1 LAFWSLS
8 GKNMLELKDINVSLG
23 DFSLKNISFTVGR
36 GEYFIL
42 LGVSGAGKSML
53 LETIAGLVK
62 PVSGSVFLDG
72 KDITHE
78 KIQKRNIGLVFQD
91 HAVFPHLS
99 VIENMVYALHGSGL
113 NHIEK
118 KEKAELIA
126 RELNIYDLLHRR
138 PDTLSGGELQRV
150 ALGRTLIQEPRVL
163 LLDEPLASMDIR
175 LKGELRRLLRTIHR
189 KGQTIL
195 HVTHDY
201 EEALSL
207 ATNIA
212 VINEGT
218 IIQEGT
224 PSEVFHHPGS
234 EFVAH
239 FVGVKNFFPVKMVV
253 ENDVPYAL
261 ADNKIHICIVTKEMS
276 GEGFAMVR
284 GEDVFLSTQPV
295 DTSAVNNFTGRVT
308 EIVPSVSGID
318 VTIDIG
324 IEIHALVTGES
335 LSRLDLQEGKDCW
348 VHFKATAVKFI
359 R

>member
-1 LAFWSLS
+1 
-8 GKNMLELKDINVSLG
+8 MLELEDINVNLG
-23 DFSLKNISFTVGR
+23 DFSLKDISFTVGR
-36 GEYFIL
+36 GDYFIL

-62 PVSGSVFLDG
+62 PVSGSVLLDG
-72 KDITHE
+72 KEITRE
-78 KIQKRNIGLVFQD
+78 KIQNRNIGLVFQD

-99 VIENMVYALHGSGL
+99 VIENMMYALHGSGL
-113 NHIEK
+113 THYQK

-126 RELNIYDLLHRR
+126 GELNIFDLLQRR

-150 ALGRTLIQEPRVL
+150 ALGRTLIQEPKVL

-175 LKGELRRLLRTIHR
+175 LKGELRKLLRAIHR

-207 ATNIA
+207 ATKIA

-239 FVGVKNFFPVKMVV
+239 FVGVKNFFPVKLVM
-253 ENDVPYAL
+253 ENDSPYAM
-261 ADNKIHICIVTKEMS
+261 ADNKIGICIVTDERG
-276 GEGFAMVR
+276 GEGFAMIR
-284 GEDVFLSTQPV
+284 GEDVFLSTEPV
-295 DTSAVNNFTGRVT
+295 DTSAVNNFPGKIT
-308 EIVPSVSGID
+308 EIVPSVSGMD

-324 IEIHALVTGES
+324 IEIHALVTAGS
-335 LSRLDLQEGKDCW
+335 FSRMDLQEGKECW

-359 R
+359 RL